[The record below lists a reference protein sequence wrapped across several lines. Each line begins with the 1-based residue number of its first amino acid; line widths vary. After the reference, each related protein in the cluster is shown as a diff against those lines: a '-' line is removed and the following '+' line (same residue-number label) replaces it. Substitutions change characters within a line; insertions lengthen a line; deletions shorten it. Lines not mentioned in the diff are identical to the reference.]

1 MSKQDDTL
9 YRQLI
14 EAGLHDARPS
24 DELRRR
30 VLAESIKTLEE
41 ARRQIDDANTA
52 ASPGQPSVRPVPD
65 VPTDSAGE
73 VHRGAHRF
81 PQHPSRRRTHGRLVA
96 MLQRRSVQ
104 GLAAAAAVVFVV
116 LGGLSFWPHSSSNR
130 GKSDAWWLGPPSAWA
145 AEVNTALAR
154 AGIKGVTCR
163 EQILLAAANGSTHTS
178 STWTKFY
185 VSKDSYRRDIYDGD
199 VLREYQWYVPDANG
213 LTTFTSVR
221 FDTRT
226 YCTSGPVTGSFGQK
240 DPIERMR
247 FYVNLIDKADR
258 VLSTQ
263 SIDGR
268 QCVGFEIRASKYGDN
283 PDTWIDRIWFDVQT
297 RLPVRIEECGRT
309 VTGDSSRTLTWVQE
323 QFDYNPDLPADTFT
337 PQIPEGFTFNDKPD
351 ELHKKKIQ
359 DSAATQADNTEQ
371 K

>member
-1 MSKQDDTL
+1 
-9 YRQLI
+9 
-14 EAGLHDARPS
+14 
-24 DELRRR
+24 
-30 VLAESIKTLEE
+30 
-41 ARRQIDDANTA
+41 
-52 ASPGQPSVRPVPD
+52 
-65 VPTDSAGE
+65 
-73 VHRGAHRF
+73 
-81 PQHPSRRRTHGRLVA
+81 

-104 GLAAAAAVVFVV
+104 WLAAAAAVVFVV
-116 LGGLSFWPHSSSNR
+116 LGGLSFRSHSSSAR

-145 AEVNTALAR
+145 AEVNAALAR

-163 EQILLAAANGSTHTS
+163 EQILHVTADGSTHTS

-199 VLREYQWYVPDANG
+199 VLREFQWYVPDADG

-226 YCTSGPVTGSFGQK
+226 YYTAAPGTGSFGQT

-247 FYVNLIDKADR
+247 FYVNLVDKADR
-258 VLSTQ
+258 ILSTQ

-309 VTGDSSRTLTWVQE
+309 VMTWVQE

-337 PQIPEGFTFNDKPD
+337 PQIPEGFTFSDKPD
-351 ELHKKKIQ
+351 ELRRKMQ
-359 DSAATQADNTEQ
+359 ESTGTQAEDTNQ